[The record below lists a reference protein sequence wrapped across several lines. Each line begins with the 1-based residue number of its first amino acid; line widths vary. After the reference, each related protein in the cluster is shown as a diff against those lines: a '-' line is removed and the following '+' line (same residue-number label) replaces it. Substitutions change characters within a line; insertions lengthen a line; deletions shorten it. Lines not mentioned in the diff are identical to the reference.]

1 MEFFRMLTLD
11 LNQQLE
17 TDLIATAKESGKT
30 VTELLK
36 ELAVEYL
43 EDCQDIKAV
52 EQVLK
57 DIENGTDELLSLEE
71 AKKIYALDN

>member
-1 MEFFRMLTLD
+1 MLTLD

-30 VTELLK
+30 VSELLK

-43 EDCQDIKAV
+43 EDIQDVKEA

-57 DIENGTDELLSLEE
+57 NIENGTDELLSLEE
-71 AKKIYALDN
+71 ARKIYALDS